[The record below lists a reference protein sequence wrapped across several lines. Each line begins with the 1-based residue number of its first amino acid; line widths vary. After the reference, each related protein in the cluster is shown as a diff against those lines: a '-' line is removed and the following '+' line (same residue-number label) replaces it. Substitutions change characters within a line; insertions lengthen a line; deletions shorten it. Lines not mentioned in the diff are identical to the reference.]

1 VATPLPVRLQAP
13 EMSVETLTPQDAK
26 ALLDANDSN
35 RTVRKRLVITYA
47 RDMAAGRWQFT
58 GEAIKVA
65 EDGVLLDG
73 QHRLM
78 AIVESGTPIPMLV
91 IRGLSHAAQAAMDT
105 GAKRT
110 AGDALSLRG
119 EKTSALL
126 ASVAKMIL
134 SDGSR
139 LDVTPSTIELIEV
152 VEANDTL
159 RWVLEHF
166 PPFQLK
172 HLTSPTV
179 VGYAY
184 WRLHQ
189 IDPFQAAEFFDRLT
203 TLVGLP
209 AGSPILALHRR
220 LTAHV
225 RNKSSRQHRREALF
239 YIFTAW
245 NAWRR
250 GEDRAL
256 VKLAYAGGQVAVPE
270 PK

>member
-1 VATPLPVRLQAP
+1 MATPLPVRVQHPA
-13 EMSVETLTPQDAK
+13 MSVQTLTPAHAT

-35 RTVRKRLVITYA
+35 RTVRRRLVTTYA

-78 AIVESGTPIPMLV
+78 AIVEAGVPVPMLV

-119 EKTSALL
+119 ERTSALL

-139 LDVTPSTIELIEV
+139 LHIDPSTTELIEI
-152 VEANDTL
+152 VESDPTL
-159 RWVLEHF
+159 RWVLENF

-189 IDPFQAAEFFDRLT
+189 IEPYQTAEFFEKLT

-239 YIFTAW
+239 YIFTSW

-250 GEDRAL
+250 GEERAL
-256 VKLAYAGGQVAVPE
+256 VKLAYSGGQVAVPE